1 MATYSV
7 NLSAGKVNYTVA
19 KYNYICRNEKYGGNE
34 SKKEEL
40 QYFSSGNMPSWSE
53 NQPLLFWQLA
63 DNNEK
68 ANPFREFKI
77 ALPEELSLEENIS
90 LVEKFIQNNLP
101 KQPYSYAI
109 HSKPAKM
116 DPNHMNI
123 HVHLMFSDRM
133 LEEDRNISIE
143 KFFKRQSRK
152 KPELLFA
159 VPKK

>member
-7 NLSAGKVNYTVA
+7 NLSAG
-19 KYNYICRNEKYGGNE
+19 NEKYGGNE

-40 QYFSSGNMPSWSE
+40 QYFSSGNMPSWSK
-53 NQPLLFWQLA
+53 NQPLLFWQFA

-68 ANPFREFKI
+68 ANPFRKFKI

-101 KQPYSYAI
+101 MQPYTYAI

-116 DPNHMNI
+116 NPNHMNV
-123 HVHLMFSDRM
+123 HVHLMFFDRM
-133 LEEDRNISIE
+133 LEEDSNISIE
-143 KFFKRQSRK
+143 EFFKRLSK
-152 KPELLFA
+152 KKTELLLA
-159 VPKK
+159 VPKKIEKLVDREEQIG

>member
-7 NLSAGKVNYTVA
+7 NLSAG
-19 KYNYICRNEKYGGNE
+19 NEKYGGNE
-34 SKKEEL
+34 SKKEDL

-53 NQPLLFWQLA
+53 NQPLLFWQFA

-68 ANPFREFKI
+68 ANPFRKFKI
-77 ALPEELSLEENIS
+77 ALPEELSLEENIF

-101 KQPYSYAI
+101 MQPYTYAI

-116 DPNHMNI
+116 NPNHMNV
-123 HVHLMFSDRM
+123 HVHLMFFDRM

-143 KFFKRQSRK
+143 EFFKRLSK
-152 KPELLFA
+152 KRRTIIVGA
-159 VPKK
+159 KKK